1 MKETIY
7 DRNELKLIERL
18 CELRETYPNMK
29 VVLGERPLVLG
40 GVSDD
45 VYCAEVEY

>member
-18 CELRETYPNMK
+18 CELREMYPNMK
-29 VVLGERPLVLG
+29 VVLGERPLILCG
-40 GVSDD
+40 LSDGVYS
-45 VYCAEVEY
+45 AEVDY

>member
-7 DRNELKLIERL
+7 DRDELKLIERL
-18 CELRETYPNMK
+18 CELREMHPNMK

-40 GVSDD
+40 GVSDG
-45 VYCAEVEY
+45 VYSAEVEY

>member
-7 DRNELKLIERL
+7 DRDEFKLIERL
-18 CELRETYPNMK
+18 CELREMYPNIK

-45 VYCAEVEY
+45 VYSAEIDY